1 VGLVALSLVNIPPST
16 YFQPDELLHRISL
29 MPQLE
34 VLWITFDPSSSRKF
48 ADLDV
53 TDMHNATHISLP
65 NLRFFH
71 FVGFNTYSE
80 AFLSQIAAPH
90 LEAVTIAV
98 WEHWVFPVRHLLEF
112 LSTSEDLQLGSASFT
127 FDGGGAKLL
136 VFPNETARVPVLDI
150 HVRSSP
156 GHMVSDAAQ
165 ISNALSPLFS
175 SVVCLTLDYKDN
187 WFYPVFE
194 GRPNPADWR
203 ALLRSF
209 SNVKILFL
217 VKGVVGKLSRSLQLD
232 DGGSPN
238 DLLPELDCIM
248 YSPSN
253 DNADEFTEFLDARQN
268 AGRPVALVH
277 LEDAAS
283 TPS

>member
-1 VGLVALSLVNIPPST
+1 
-16 YFQPDELLHRISL
+16 

-34 VLWITFDPSSSRKF
+34 VLWITFDPSSSREY

-53 TDMHNATHISLP
+53 TDMHNVTHIPLP

-71 FVGFNTYSE
+71 FIGFNTYSK

-98 WEHWVFPVRHLLEF
+98 WEHWEFPVRHLSEF
-112 LSTSEDLQLGSASFT
+112 LSTSEDLKLGSASFT
-127 FDGGGAKLL
+127 FNGGGAKLL
-136 VFPNETARVPVLDI
+136 VYPNETAKVPALDI
-150 HVRSSP
+150 HVRSSR
-156 GHMVSDAAQ
+156 GHMVSDVAQ

-175 SVVCLTLDYKDN
+175 SIFCLTLDYEGN
-187 WFYPVFE
+187 CFCPVFE

-209 SNVKILFL
+209 SNVKILF
-217 VKGVVGKLSRSLQLD
+217 VYKGVVEKLSRSLRLD

-248 YSPSN
+248 YSPSS
-253 DNADEFTEFLDARQN
+253 DNADEFTEFLDARQS

-277 LEDAAS
+277 LKGAVS